1 LGWTADAVLGEQVGM
16 LWVADAG
23 VDWGPVAS
31 ATTHQRAETWSQYPR
46 SMHTVG
52 LLHPGEMGA
61 SIGAALR
68 RAGVEVLWVS
78 AGRGPATRRRA
89 QAADLT
95 DVGTLPEL
103 VVRSDLVV
111 SVCPPHAAIQVA
123 RSVAGLEFGG
133 LYVDANAVAPTT
145 ARALSVVVERAGGR
159 FVDGDLIGGPV
170 RAGGATRLYLSGP
183 AAGEVAALFAPTD
196 LEAVALAG
204 DVAAASALKM
214 CYAAWTKGTS
224 ALLLAIR
231 AAAGAYGVEEAL
243 VAEWTRTQ
251 PGLAARSQAAAGTA
265 RKAWRF
271 AGEMDQIAACLAEAG
286 LPDGFARAAAELYRR
301 LAAFKDVEGDP
312 PLDQVLE
319 RARAE

>member
-1 LGWTADAVLGEQVGM
+1 M
-16 LWVADAG
+16 
-23 VDWGPVAS
+23 
-31 ATTHQRAETWSQYPR
+31 R
-46 SMHTVG
+46 TVG

-78 AGRGPATRRRA
+78 AGRGPATQRRA

-95 DVGTLPEL
+95 QVGTLPAL
-103 VVRSDLVV
+103 VARSQVVV
-111 SVCPPHAAIQVA
+111 SICPPHAAVEVA
-123 RSVAGLEFGG
+123 STVAALGFGG
-133 LYVDANAVAPTT
+133 IFVDANAVAPTT
-145 ARALSVVVERAGGR
+145 ARALGAVVERAGGR

-196 LEAVALAG
+196 LEAVALG
-204 DVAAASALKM
+204 DDVAAASALKM
-214 CYAAWTKGTS
+214 CYAAWTKGSS

-231 AAAGAYGVEEAL
+231 AAAAVYGVEEAL
-243 VAEWTRTQ
+243 LAEWARSQ

-271 AGEMDQIAACLAEAG
+271 EGEMDQVAAGFAEAG

-301 LAAFKDVEGDP
+301 LAAFKDLESDP
-312 PLDQVLE
+312 PLGEVLGRVRVE
-319 RARAE
+319 

>member
-1 LGWTADAVLGEQVGM
+1 M
-16 LWVADAG
+16 
-23 VDWGPVAS
+23 
-31 ATTHQRAETWSQYPR
+31 
-46 SMHTVG
+46 
-52 LLHPGEMGA
+52 
-61 SIGAALR
+61 
-68 RAGVEVLWVS
+68 
-78 AGRGPATRRRA
+78 
-89 QAADLT
+89 
-95 DVGTLPEL
+95 
-103 VVRSDLVV
+103 
-111 SVCPPHAAIQVA
+111 
-123 RSVAGLEFGG
+123 
-133 LYVDANAVAPTT
+133 DANAVAPAT

-231 AAAGAYGVEEAL
+231 AAADAHGVEAAL
-243 VAEWTRTQ
+243 LEEWTRTQ

>member
-1 LGWTADAVLGEQVGM
+1 M
-16 LWVADAG
+16 
-23 VDWGPVAS
+23 
-31 ATTHQRAETWSQYPR
+31 R
-46 SMHTVG
+46 TVG

-89 QAADLT
+89 HSADLT
-95 DVGTLPEL
+95 DVGTLSVL
-103 VVRSDLVV
+103 VARSDLVL
-111 SVCPPHAAIQVA
+111 SVCPPHAAIRVA
-123 RSVAGLEFGG
+123 RTVAASGFAGT
-133 LYVDANAVAPTT
+133 YVDANAVAPPT
-145 ARALSVVVERAGGR
+145 ARALGAVVERAGGR

-183 AAGEVAALFAPTD
+183 TAGEVAALFAPTE
-196 LEAVALAG
+196 LEAVALG
-204 DVAAASALKM
+204 DDVAAASALKM

-243 VAEWTRTQ
+243 AEEWARTQ

-271 AGEMDQIAACLAEAG
+271 EGEMDQIAGCFAEAG
-286 LPDGFARAAAELYRR
+286 LPDGFARAAAEVYRR
-301 LAAFKDVEGDP
+301 LAAFKDLEDDP

-319 RARAE
+319 RVRVE

>member
-1 LGWTADAVLGEQVGM
+1 MRV
-16 LWVADAG
+16 
-23 VDWGPVAS
+23 
-31 ATTHQRAETWSQYPR
+31 
-46 SMHTVG
+46 VG

-68 RAGVEVLWVS
+68 RAGVQVLWVS

-95 DVGTLPEL
+95 DAGTLPAL
-103 VVRSDLVV
+103 VARSDLVL
-111 SVCPPHAAIQVA
+111 SVCPPHAAIEVA
-123 RSVAGLEFGG
+123 SRVAALGFAG

-145 ARALSVVVERAGGR
+145 ARALGAVVEQAGGR
-159 FVDGDLIGGPV
+159 FVDGDLVGGPV
-170 RAGGATRLYLSGP
+170 RPGGATRLYVSGP
-183 AAGEVAALFAPTD
+183 AATEVAALFAPTD

-204 DVAAASALKM
+204 DLAAASALKM

-231 AAAGAYGVEEAL
+231 AAAGAHGVDEAL
-243 VAEWTRTQ
+243 VAEWERTQ

-271 AGEMDQIAACLAEAG
+271 AGEMEQVAACLAEAG
-286 LPDGFARAAAELYRR
+286 LPDGFASAAAEVYRR
-301 LAAFKDVEGDP
+301 LAPFKDLEGDP
-312 PLDQVLE
+312 PLGEVLGRV
-319 RARAE
+319 RARGETAGSGS

>member
-1 LGWTADAVLGEQVGM
+1 MRV
-16 LWVADAG
+16 
-23 VDWGPVAS
+23 
-31 ATTHQRAETWSQYPR
+31 
-46 SMHTVG
+46 VG

-68 RAGVEVLWVS
+68 RAGVQVLWVS

-89 QAADLT
+89 QVADLT
-95 DVGTLPEL
+95 DAGTLSAL
-103 VVRSDLVV
+103 VARSQVVV
-111 SVCPPHAAIQVA
+111 SVCPPHAAVE
-123 RSVAGLEFGG
+123 VAGRVTALGFGG
-133 LYVDANAVAPTT
+133 IYVDANAVAPTT
-145 ARALSVVVERAGGR
+145 ARALGAVVEQAGGR

-170 RAGGATRLYLSGP
+170 RPGGATRLYLSGP

-231 AAAGAYGVEEAL
+231 AAAGAHGVEAAL
-243 VAEWTRTQ
+243 LAEWARTQ
-251 PGLAARSQAAAGTA
+251 PDLAARSQAAAGTA

-301 LAAFKDVEGDP
+301 LAPFKDLEGDP

-319 RARAE
+319 RIRARRRRRVRDADAAVVAFGSHVEGGRRCADRSGSGWSGRVALAPGLA

>member
-1 LGWTADAVLGEQVGM
+1 M
-16 LWVADAG
+16 
-23 VDWGPVAS
+23 
-31 ATTHQRAETWSQYPR
+31 R
-46 SMHTVG
+46 TVG

-68 RAGVEVLWVS
+68 RAGVQVLWAS

-95 DVGTLPEL
+95 DAGTLPEL
-103 VVRSDLVV
+103 VARSQLVV
-111 SVCPPHAAIQVA
+111 SVCPPHAAVE
-123 RSVAGLEFGG
+123 VAGTVAALGFEGI
-133 LYVDANAVAPTT
+133 YVDANAVAPTT
-145 ARALSVVVERAGGR
+145 ARALGAIVERAGGR

-170 RAGGATRLYLSGP
+170 RPGGATRLYLSGP
-183 AAGEVAALFAPTD
+183 AAAGVAALFAPTD

-204 DVAAASALKM
+204 DIAAASALKM

-231 AAAGAYGVEEAL
+231 AAAGAHGVDEAL
-243 VAEWTRTQ
+243 LAEWARTQ
-251 PGLAARSQAAAGTA
+251 PGLAARSQAAAGVA

-271 AGEMDQIAACLAEAG
+271 AGEMDQVAACLGEAG

-301 LAAFKDVEGDP
+301 LVSFKDLEGDP
-312 PLDQVLE
+312 PLDQVLGRV
-319 RARAE
+319 RARGETPGS

>member
-1 LGWTADAVLGEQVGM
+1 M
-16 LWVADAG
+16 
-23 VDWGPVAS
+23 
-31 ATTHQRAETWSQYPR
+31 R
-46 SMHTVG
+46 TVG

-89 QAADLT
+89 HSADLT
-95 DVGTLPEL
+95 DVGTLSVL
-103 VVRSDLVV
+103 VARSDLVL
-111 SVCPPHAAIQVA
+111 SVCPPHAAIRVA
-123 RSVAGLEFGG
+123 RTVAASGFAGT
-133 LYVDANAVAPTT
+133 YVDANAVAPPT
-145 ARALSVVVERAGGR
+145 ARALGAIVERAGGR

-183 AAGEVAALFAPTD
+183 TAGEVAALFAPTE
-196 LEAVALAG
+196 LEAVALG
-204 DVAAASALKM
+204 DDVAAASALKM

-243 VAEWTRTQ
+243 AEEWARTQ

-271 AGEMDQIAACLAEAG
+271 EGEMDQIAGCFAEAG
-286 LPDGFARAAAELYRR
+286 LPDGFARAAAEVYRR
-301 LAAFKDVEGDP
+301 LAAFKDLEDDL

-319 RARAE
+319 RVRVE